1 MTCTLGIREKDLKE
15 VTRELFIFIKGLE
28 QSSLKTLFR
37 KYELDMYLNVVSHLQ
52 RIPDLKQA

>member
-15 VTRELFIFIKGLE
+15 ITRELFVFIKSLE

-37 KYELDMYLNVVSHLQ
+37 KYELDMYLNVVAHLQ
-52 RIPDLKQA
+52 RIPDLS